1 MIFNAIFLALR
12 QISRNYLRAFL
23 TMLGV
28 IIGVG
33 AVIIMINLGNGTQAM
48 IKEAIESLGSN
59 LLMIHAPPHLNPS
72 GTSKSRNFTMQE
84 VETIAERTA
93 GIKAVAPVSMST
105 AVAKYTNKNVQT
117 SVTGVTDG
125 YFTAVDWDVSMGR
138 KFENREYVAGVNSCV
153 IGESVKKNLLGE
165 AEPLGARL
173 KVGSIVCDVVGVLV
187 SKGQGGRGNDQDDV
201 ILMPLKAFQRS
212 IKPSDSIYNIQMIMV
227 SLEEETDYKIASE
240 QISTILRHLRNIPE
254 KAPNTFEIQSTKE
267 IQQTVEKSIGSMTI
281 FIGAVAGVS
290 LLVGGIGIMNIM
302 LVSVTERTREIGTR
316 LAIGALEKEVLLQ
329 FLVESATISAV
340 GGFIGIIFGFLMTLL
355 LSSKLNI
362 PFTFDMQIAVTSFL
376 FSGFIGIIFGYLP
389 ARKASRLNPIDALH
403 HE

>member
-1 MIFNAIFLALR
+1 MIFNAVFLALR

-48 IKEAIESLGSN
+48 IKSAIESLGSN
-59 LLMIHAPPHLNPS
+59 LLMIHAPPHLNPG
-72 GTSKSRNFTMQE
+72 GTTKSRYFTMKE
-84 VETIAERTA
+84 VETIEDRVA
-93 GIKAVAPVSMST
+93 GIKAVAPTNMSSV
-105 AVAKYTNKNVQT
+105 VAKYMNKNVQT
-117 SVTGVTDG
+117 SISGVTEG
-125 YFTAVDWDVSMGR
+125 YFTAVDWKIAEGR
-138 KFENREYVAGVNSCV
+138 SFENKEYIAGTNTCI
-153 IGESVKKNLLGE
+153 IGESVRKNLLGSTP
-165 AEPLGARL
+165 AAGTRL
-173 KVGSIVCDVVGVLV
+173 KVGSVVCDVVGVLE
-187 SKGQGGRGNDQDDV
+187 SKGQGGRGNDQDDI

-212 IKPSDSIYNIQMIMV
+212 ISPSNPIYNIKIIMV
-227 SLEEETDYKIASE
+227 SLNEDVDYKAASE
-240 QISTILRHLRNIPE
+240 QI
-254 KAPNTFEIQSTKE
+254 
-267 IQQTVEKSIGSMTI
+267 
-281 FIGAVAGVS
+281 AVAGVS

-340 GGFIGIIFGFLMTLL
+340 GGFIGIIFGFFMTLL
-355 LSSKLNI
+355 LSAKLHI
-362 PFTFDMQIAVTSFL
+362 PFTFDVKIATVSFI
-376 FSGFIGIIFGYLP
+376 FSGFIGIVFGYLP

>member
-1 MIFNAIFLALR
+1 MIFNAVFLALR

-48 IKEAIESLGSN
+48 IKSAIESLGSN
-59 LLMIHAPPHLNPS
+59 LLMIHAPPHLNPG
-72 GTSKSRNFTMQE
+72 GTTKSRYFTMKE
-84 VETIAERTA
+84 VETIEDRVA
-93 GIKAVAPVSMST
+93 GIKAVAPTNMSSV
-105 AVAKYTNKNVQT
+105 VAKYMNKNVQT
-117 SVTGVTDG
+117 SISGVTEG
-125 YFTAVDWDVSMGR
+125 YFTAVDWKIAEGR
-138 KFENREYVAGVNSCV
+138 SFENKEYIAGTNTCI
-153 IGESVKKNLLGE
+153 IGESVRKNLLGSTP
-165 AEPLGARL
+165 AAGTRL
-173 KVGSIVCDVVGVLV
+173 KVGSVVCDVVGVLE
-187 SKGQGGRGNDQDDV
+187 SKGQGGRGNDQDDI

-212 IKPSDSIYNIQMIMV
+212 ISPSNPIYNIKIIMV
-227 SLEEETDYKIASE
+227 SLNEDVDYKAASE
-240 QISTILRHLRNIPE
+240 QIAVILRHMRNIYD
-254 KAPNTFEIQSTKE
+254 KSKDTFEIQSTKE
-267 IQQTVEKSIGSMTI
+267 IQETVEKSIGSLTV

-340 GGFIGIIFGFLMTLL
+340 GGFICIIFCFFIKLL
-355 LSSKLNI
+355 ISAKLHI
-362 PFTFDMQIAVTSFL
+362 PFTFDVKIATVSFI
-376 FSGFIGIIFGYLP
+376 FSGFIGIVFGYLP

>member
-1 MIFNAIFLALR
+1 MIFNAVFLALR

-48 IKEAIESLGSN
+48 IKSAIESLGSN
-59 LLMIHAPPHLNPS
+59 LLMIHAPPHLNPG
-72 GTSKSRNFTMQE
+72 GTTKSRYFTMKE
-84 VETIAERTA
+84 VETIEDRVA
-93 GIKAVAPVSMST
+93 GIKAVAPTNMSSV
-105 AVAKYTNKNVQT
+105 VAKYMNKNVQT
-117 SVTGVTDG
+117 SISGVTEG
-125 YFTAVDWDVSMGR
+125 YFTAVDWKIAEGR
-138 KFENREYVAGVNSCV
+138 SFENKEYIAGTNTCI
-153 IGESVKKNLLGE
+153 IGESVRKNLLGSTP
-165 AEPLGARL
+165 AAGTRL
-173 KVGSIVCDVVGVLV
+173 KVGSVVCDVVGVLE
-187 SKGQGGRGNDQDDV
+187 SKGQGGRGNDQDDI

-212 IKPSDSIYNIQMIMV
+212 ISPSNPIYKIKIIMV
-227 SLEEETDYKIASE
+227 SLNEDVDYKAASE
-240 QISTILRHLRNIPE
+240 QIAVILKHMRNIYD
-254 KAPNTFEIQSTKE
+254 KSKDTFEIQSTKE
-267 IQQTVEKSIGSMTI
+267 IQETVEKSIGSLTV

-340 GGFIGIIFGFLMTLL
+340 GGFIGIIFGFFMTLL
-355 LSSKLNI
+355 LSAKLHI
-362 PFTFDMQIAVTSFL
+362 PFTFDVKIATVSFI
-376 FSGFIGIIFGYLP
+376 FSGFIGIVFGYLP